1 VNVYADFD
9 MSVYTELQEDQ
20 KEKWD
25 WVSKLPVSSA
35 YKLEL
40 MGMDVPEDPNLDV
53 ILVDGNMIPLAD
65 IINNVSDTE
74 MQAINDSLNKAGLND
89 YLRVAK

>member
-20 KEKWD
+20 KGKWE

-40 MGMDVPEDPNLDV
+40 MGLDVPDDPNMQV
-53 ILVDGNMIPLAD
+53 ILVDGTLIPLAD
-65 IINNVSDTE
+65 VINNISDSE